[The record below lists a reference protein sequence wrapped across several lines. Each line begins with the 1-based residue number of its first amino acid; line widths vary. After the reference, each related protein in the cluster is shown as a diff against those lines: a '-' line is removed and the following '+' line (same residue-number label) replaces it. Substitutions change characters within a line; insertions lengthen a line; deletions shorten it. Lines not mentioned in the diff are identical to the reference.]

1 MLTAK
6 DGQTFTNQ
14 DNFVTINILYYCNI
28 EKSDSIFNLSTKNG
42 ILCLF
47 FNNKKLLGCKRSITR
62 LDQY

>member
-14 DNFVTINILYYCNI
+14 DNFVSYCNI